1 MLARSALYK
10 AENCAKVTQA
20 HQPQTAM
27 NFASDNWAGAHPAIA
42 QRLLAVSSGF
52 AAPYGASELDQNI
65 EQRFNELFEREVA
78 VYFVGTGT
86 AANSLALA
94 AVNRPGGVSFCHR
107 EAHMLEDECGAPEF
121 FTHGARLAA
130 VDGEHGKI
138 DPEHLRAEIGRF
150 PPNFVH
156 AGQPMAISITQA
168 TEIGTLYR
176 ADEIAAIAAI
186 ARSHGLPLHM
196 DGARFANALVAL
208 GMTPAEMSWRLGVDI
223 VSFGATKNGCWCA
236 EALVFMNPDTAK
248 DLPFI
253 RKRAAQLFS
262 KSRFIAAQF
271 QAYLHDG
278 LWLQLARH
286 ANAMADRLQQGI
298 AASRNA
304 RLAWPTEANE
314 VFAVMDK
321 ADAERL
327 RANGAVF
334 YPWNPPHAMPDL
346 LTENDMLARLVT
358 SFATE
363 AAEVDR
369 FIALLG

>member
-1 MLARSALYK
+1 
-10 AENCAKVTQA
+10 
-20 HQPQTAM
+20 M

-42 QRLLAVSSGF
+42 QRLLEVTAGF
-52 AAPYGASELDQNI
+52 SAPYGASALDRKI

-78 VYFVGTGT
+78 VYFVSTGT

-121 FTHGARLAA
+121 FTHGARLAP
-130 VDGEHGKI
+130 VDGTNGKI
-138 DPEHLRAEIGRF
+138 DPHNLKAEIERF

-168 TEIGTLYR
+168 TEIGTLYQPN
-176 ADEIAAIAAI
+176 EIAAIAEI
-186 ARSHGLPLHM
+186 AQAYGLPLHM

-208 GMTPAEMSWRLGVDI
+208 ELTPAEMTWKRGVDI

-236 EALVFMNPDTAK
+236 EALVFMSPELSK

-262 KSRFIAAQF
+262 KSRFIAGQF
-271 QAYLHDG
+271 DAYLHDE
-278 LWLQLARH
+278 LWLDLARY
-286 ANAMADRLQQGI
+286 ANAMAERLRNGI
-298 AASRNA
+298 VNSRHT
-304 RLAWPTEANE
+304 RLAWQAEANE
-314 VFAVMDK
+314 VFAILDK
-321 ADAERL
+321 AHADHL
-327 RANGAVF
+327 QGKGAVF
-334 YPWNPPHAMPDL
+334 YQWNPPRAKPGL
-346 LTENDMLARLVT
+346 LNQNEVLVRLVT

-363 AAEVDR
+363 ADQVDR
-369 FIALLG
+369 FVELLR